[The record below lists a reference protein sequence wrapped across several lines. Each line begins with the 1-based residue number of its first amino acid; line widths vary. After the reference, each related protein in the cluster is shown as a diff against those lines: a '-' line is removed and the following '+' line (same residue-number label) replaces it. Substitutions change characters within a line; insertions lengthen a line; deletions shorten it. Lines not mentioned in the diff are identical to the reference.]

1 MSKKETK
8 MQPIRVQEKDYWR
21 EEIRTN
27 FYNKTSEVQNIYNKQ
42 LNEKVKKSYPKFKES
57 IGVDKLIVALERQIK
72 EYQNFKDTYKSTLK
86 NHWETMV
93 NTAQKIESTCAGFVE
108 ASANTEPNTLNLSDV
123 RADEHVELGR
133 FDNWAFALC
142 SSWAEQD
149 DIRNGNPL
157 KQYLDGLDQLKNMA
171 YSRLEEGYSLADA
184 KDEIYKIYL
193 KAEIR
198 VPTLPE
204 HVNLPTLL
212 EHDSQ

>member
-1 MSKKETK
+1 MKEKTK

-21 EEIRTN
+21 NEIRNN
-27 FYNKTSEVQNIYNKQ
+27 FFDKTSEVQNIYNKQ

-57 IGVDKLIVALERQIK
+57 IGVDKLIVALEKQVK
-72 EYQNFKDTYKSTLK
+72 DYQNFKDTYKSTHK
-86 NHWETMV
+86 NHWETMIA
-93 NTAQKIESTCAGFVE
+93 TAQQIERTCEGFVE
-108 ASANTEPNTLNLSDV
+108 ASSNSEPNTLKLSDV
-123 RADEHVELGR
+123 RPDEHVELGK
-133 FDNWAFALC
+133 FDNWAFSLC

-157 KQYLDGLDQLKNMA
+157 KQYLDGLEQLRNMA
-171 YSRLEEGYSLADA
+171 YSRLEEGFSLADA

-193 KAEIR
+193 KAEIN

-204 HVNLPTLL
+204 HVQLPSLL